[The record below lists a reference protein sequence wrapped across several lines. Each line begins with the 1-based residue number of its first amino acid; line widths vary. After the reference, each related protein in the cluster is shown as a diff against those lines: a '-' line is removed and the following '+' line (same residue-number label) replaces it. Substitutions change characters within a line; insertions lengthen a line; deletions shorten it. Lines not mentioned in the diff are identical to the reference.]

1 MHQLPTGHKS
11 AFCAAAVAVALAAA
25 MLLLAVVVV
34 AACCLRLPLVKIK
47 KNFARFASVS
57 KNWSLFVIMKIA

>member
-47 KNFARFASVS
+47 KILRALQACQ
-57 KNWSLFVIMKIA
+57 KIGHCL